1 MNLELIESIIAYLE
15 RTDTSYTM
23 KRSARKGC
31 YTFRVDL
38 LDTKVE
44 KGCLEMEL
52 EKNRLETQLNRISDM
67 MIESHDE
74 EGNLIRKTYYIGTE
88 AEFRIDYDVTF

>member
-1 MNLELIESIIAYLE
+1 MNIKLIETIIAYLE
-15 RTDTSYTM
+15 RTNTSYTM
-23 KRSARKGC
+23 KRSGRKGC

-44 KGCLEMEL
+44 KGSFEMEL
-52 EKNRLETQLNRISDM
+52 EKRRLEVQLNRISDM

-74 EGNLIRKTYYIGTE
+74 EGNLLRKTYYIGTE
-88 AEFRIDYDVTF
+88 VEFRIDYDVTF

>member
-1 MNLELIESIIAYLE
+1 MNIKLIETIIAYLE
-15 RTDTSYTM
+15 RTNTSYTM
-23 KRSARKGC
+23 KRSGRKGC

-44 KGCLEMEL
+44 KGSFEMEL
-52 EKNRLETQLNRISDM
+52 KKRRLEVQLNRISDM

-74 EGNLIRKTYYIGTE
+74 EGNLLRKTYYIGTE
-88 AEFRIDYDVTF
+88 VEFRIDYDVTF